1 MKETKTYTQYKHVN
15 AWKTKKLLAQV
26 NTYERMG
33 WKTTSFNAWALF
45 KKSALMSRTREVEV
59 G

>member
-1 MKETKTYTQYKHVN
+1 MNETRKYTQYKHL
-15 AWKTKKLLAQV
+15 KTWSTAKLLAQV
-26 NTYERMG
+26 NTYERLG
-33 WKTTSFNAWALF
+33 WKTTNFNSWVLF

>member
-1 MKETKTYTQYKHVN
+1 VNEKRTYTQYKHI
-15 AWKTKKLLAQV
+15 KTWRINKLLAQV
-26 NTYERMG
+26 NTYERLG
-33 WKTTSFNAWALF
+33 WKTTSFNSWVLF